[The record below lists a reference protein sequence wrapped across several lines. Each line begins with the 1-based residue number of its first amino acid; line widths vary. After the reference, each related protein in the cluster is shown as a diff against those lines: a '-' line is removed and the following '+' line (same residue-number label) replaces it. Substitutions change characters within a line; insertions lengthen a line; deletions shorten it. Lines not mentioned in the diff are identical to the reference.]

1 MKKVDIASFKYTTPL
16 TVDYL
21 NNKKSLKD
29 FYHGF
34 PDIKSF
40 KNQIQEKKSQ
50 FTDDQ
55 RNILV
60 KQLNHQYR
68 NIHTTDKVKNNIKL
82 LQDKNTFTV
91 TTGHQLNLFTGPL
104 YFIYK
109 IVSCLDLADQ
119 LQEKYPDHQFVP
131 IYWMAS
137 EDHDFEEISSVFL
150 DDERIGLKKK
160 AGDAVGRMNLDGFQ
174 DAIEELAR
182 KLNPSDHSQQ
192 LITFLKS
199 NFLESECYA
208 EAFLKLVD
216 HLFQEFGLVILDAD
230 NKNLK
235 SSFSDAIKGDLKH
248 QTLEK
253 SVTQSSTALHEL
265 GYKTQVNPR
274 EINLFY
280 FDKNERK
287 RLIKTKNGFATDDE
301 KTAFSEKE
309 ILNQIDKHPER
320 FSPNVLMRPLYQET
334 ILPNLA
340 YIGGGAE
347 VAYWLQLKEYFDQ
360 EKVVFPIIFIR
371 NGGLIYNEKQAKKAT
386 KLCLR
391 MEDLLS
397 NEAAIDKKIVHHFS
411 DININF
417 NTQIKHLKQQFKE
430 LYQIANR
437 TDASFNGAVAAQ
449 EKKQINGLK
458 HLEKRLL
465 KAEKKKREDF
475 LKRAHQLKKEFY
487 PQGDLQERKL
497 NFLSFY
503 QYSGQAF
510 ICQLLEDFD
519 AFDNSFY
526 LIENSKQPVKDSKKN
541 L

>member
-1 MKKVDIASFKYTTPL
+1 MKKVDIGSFKYTTQL

-21 NNKKSLKD
+21 NKKKSLKD
-29 FYHGF
+29 FYHHF
-34 PDIKSF
+34 PDIDSF
-40 KNQIQEKKSQ
+40 KNQIQEKRSQ
-50 FTDDQ
+50 FTEEQ
-55 RNILV
+55 RRVLV
-60 KQLNHQYR
+60 DHLDHQYR
-68 NIHTTDKVKNNIKL
+68 NISTTDQVKNNIKS
-82 LQDKNTFTV
+82 LQDKDTFTV

-109 IVSCLDLADQ
+109 IVSCLDLAGD

-137 EDHDFEEISSVFL
+137 EDHDFEEIKSTFL
-150 DDERIGLKKK
+150 NKESIGWKHK
-160 AGDAVGRMNLDGFQ
+160 AGNAVGRMKLDGLP
-174 DAIEELAR
+174 DAIEELAD

-192 LITFLKS
+192 LLNFLRS
-199 NFLESECYA
+199 DFLESEHYA

-235 SSFSDAIKGDLKH
+235 SSFTDAIKNDLKH
-248 QTLEK
+248 QNLERSATL
-253 SVTQSSTALHEL
+253 SSTALNKL

-274 EINLFY
+274 QINLFY

-301 KTAFSEKE
+301 KTVFTEKE
-309 ILNQIDKHPER
+309 ILTLIDKHPER

-360 EKVVFPIIFIR
+360 EKIVFPIIFLR
-371 NGGLIYNEKQAKKAT
+371 NGGMMYDEKQAEKAT

-391 MEDLLS
+391 MEDLLLD
-397 NEAAIDKKIVHHFS
+397 EAAIDKKIVHHFS

-417 NTQIKHLKQQFKE
+417 DTQIKHLKQQFKE
-430 LYQIANR
+430 LYQLADR

-510 ICQLLEDFD
+510 ICQLLEDFN

-526 LIENSKQPVKDSKKN
+526 LLENSKQPETEQKKN

>member
-1 MKKVDIASFKYTTPL
+1 
-16 TVDYL
+16 
-21 NNKKSLKD
+21 
-29 FYHGF
+29 
-34 PDIKSF
+34 
-40 KNQIQEKKSQ
+40 
-50 FTDDQ
+50 
-55 RNILV
+55 
-60 KQLNHQYR
+60 
-68 NIHTTDKVKNNIKL
+68 
-82 LQDKNTFTV
+82 
-91 TTGHQLNLFTGPL
+91 
-104 YFIYK
+104 
-109 IVSCLDLADQ
+109 
-119 LQEKYPDHQFVP
+119 
-131 IYWMAS
+131 
-137 EDHDFEEISSVFL
+137 
-150 DDERIGLKKK
+150 
-160 AGDAVGRMNLDGFQ
+160 
-174 DAIEELAR
+174 
-182 KLNPSDHSQQ
+182 
-192 LITFLKS
+192 
-199 NFLESECYA
+199 
-208 EAFLKLVD
+208 
-216 HLFQEFGLVILDAD
+216 
-230 NKNLK
+230 
-235 SSFSDAIKGDLKH
+235 
-248 QTLEK
+248 
-253 SVTQSSTALHEL
+253 
-265 GYKTQVNPR
+265 
-274 EINLFY
+274 
-280 FDKNERK
+280 
-287 RLIKTKNGFATDDE
+287 
-301 KTAFSEKE
+301 
-309 ILNQIDKHPER
+309 
-320 FSPNVLMRPLYQET
+320 MRPLYQET

-417 NTQIKHLKQQFKE
+417 NTQVKHLKQQFKE

-487 PQGDLQERKL
+487 PQGYLQERKL

-526 LIENSKQPVKDSKKN
+526 LIGNSKQPVKDSKKN